1 MRTAVIALCAAAL
14 SGYPV
19 YAEAQTE
26 SEQTVVPA
34 PQVTAEDASPFTVS
48 GYLAASYDDFDTTP
62 ALRAFD
68 TRKRGFVFN
77 QAAVTFAYLPSS
89 GFGGQL
95 TAIGGEDAKAIRLTE
110 KWPTPDHASPYDL
123 FNAYVQYAT
132 GPVTVMAGK
141 FSTLAGAEVT
151 NPASNSMVSRSLLF
165 TMMESL
171 THTGVRAVYAVS
183 PALSLTA
190 GVDNGWN
197 FSSAPSGAGRTL
209 ELGASG
215 TVTDKFS
222 YSAAFYSGGSPLY
235 GGNPTGTLQLIDF
248 VGSYKLSD
256 AFSFS
261 GNIDLVSKAGTASG
275 GGTGHATGVA
285 LYATW
290 TPDPHWQAAVRGEGI
305 DDKDGL
311 ITGIAGNNV
320 DEASIAGS
328 YLPTKALRFS
338 LELRRD
344 HSDQPF
350 FTKSGQNVRSQTSIE
365 AQAVYS
371 F

>member
-14 SGYPV
+14 SSYPA
-19 YAEAQTE
+19 YAEAQSE
-26 SEQTVVPA
+26 SEQTATPA
-34 PQVTAEDASPFTVS
+34 AQVAAEDPSPFSVS

-68 TRKRGFVFN
+68 TRKRGLVFN
-77 QAAVTFAYLPSS
+77 QASVTFAYLPSS
-89 GFGGQL
+89 GFGGQV

-110 KWPTPDHASPYDL
+110 KWPTPDHGSPYDL
-123 FNAYVQYAT
+123 FNAYVQYAA

-151 NPASNSMVSRSLLF
+151 NPAANSMVSRSFLF

-197 FSSAPSGAGRTL
+197 FSSAPTGAGRTL
-209 ELGASG
+209 ELGAAG
-215 TVTDKFS
+215 AVGDQFS
-222 YSAAFYSGGSPLY
+222 YSASLYRGGSPLY
-235 GGNPTGTLQLIDF
+235 GGDPTGTLQLVDLVATF
-248 VGSYKLSD
+248 KLNQSI
-256 AFSFS
+256 SFS
-261 GNIDLVSKAGTASG
+261 GNVDLVSKGGAASS
-275 GGTGHATGVA
+275 GGTGHANGMA

-290 TPDPHWQAAVRGEGI
+290 APDPHWQAAVRGEAI

-311 ITGIAGNNV
+311 ITGIAGNNL

-328 YLPTKALRFS
+328 YLPTKSLRFS

-350 FTKSGQNVRSQTSIE
+350 FTKAGQSVRSQTSVE
-365 AQAVYS
+365 AQAIYS